1 MARKLAHGTRSNRS
15 GESSGDDPPTEDG
28 GIDPVGRRRCLRL
41 GVAAILSV
49 VGSASTAAAAG
60 PDDHTLRIRGSGT
73 ASTYEL
79 TVGGELAPAAGSA
92 ADADARISEC
102 AAEGAVTVGDRRYRF
117 SGPLRDLRV
126 DGDATVTVDG
136 VEVR

>member
-1 MARKLAHGTRSNRS
+1 MARKLAHGTQSNRS
-15 GESSGDDPPTEDG
+15 AASSGPPPGDG
-28 GIDPVGRRRCLRL
+28 VGRRTCLRL
-41 GVAAILSV
+41 GAAAVATFLSV
-49 VGSASTAAAAG
+49 VGRASASAAAD

-102 AAEGAVTVGDRRYRF
+102 AAEGAVATGDRRYRF